1 MRDLEG
7 VLEDKKTEEEDK
19 KKYEILY
26 QRDREMDEFLNSFE
40 KVRSNEISELA
51 KLEKNISEVLEQTG
65 KVLEISNQLPTGPS
79 FAVSRGER
87 SQNTIAQAK
96 AEYEIRLNN
105 LRALENTEKRTVD
118 VNFCLLRKLKI

>member
-1 MRDLEG
+1 
-7 VLEDKKTEEEDK
+7 
-19 KKYEILY
+19 
-26 QRDREMDEFLNSFE
+26 MDEFLNSFE

-105 LRALENTEKRTVD
+105 LRAL
-118 VNFCLLRKLKI
+118 

>member
-1 MRDLEG
+1 M
-7 VLEDKKTEEEDK
+7 LEDKKTEEEDK

-26 QRDREMDEFLNSFE
+26 QKDREMDEFLNSFD
-40 KVRSNEISELA
+40 KVRYNEINELT
-51 KLEKNISEVLEQTG
+51 KLEKNISEVLEQTA

-79 FAVSRGER
+79 FAVSRGDK

-105 LRALENTEKRTVD
+105 LRAL
-118 VNFCLLRKLKI
+118 

>member
-1 MRDLEG
+1 
-7 VLEDKKTEEEDK
+7 
-19 KKYEILY
+19 
-26 QRDREMDEFLNSFE
+26 MDEFLNSFE

-87 SQNTIAQAK
+87 SQNTITQAK
-96 AEYEIRLNN
+96 A
-105 LRALENTEKRTVD
+105 
-118 VNFCLLRKLKI
+118 

>member
-1 MRDLEG
+1 
-7 VLEDKKTEEEDK
+7 
-19 KKYEILY
+19 
-26 QRDREMDEFLNSFE
+26 MDEFLNSFD
-40 KVRSNEISELA
+40 KVRYNEINELT
-51 KLEKNISEVLEQTG
+51 KLEKNISEVLEQTA

-79 FAVSRGER
+79 FAVSRGDK

-118 VNFCLLRKLKI
+118 VPPPLARKLRI

>member
-1 MRDLEG
+1 M
-7 VLEDKKTEEEDK
+7 LEDKKTEEEDK

-26 QRDREMDEFLNSFE
+26 QKDREMDEFLNSFD
-40 KVRSNEISELA
+40 KVRYNEINELT
-51 KLEKNISEVLEQTG
+51 KLEKNITEVLEQTA

-79 FAVSRGER
+79 FAVSRGNK

-118 VNFCLLRKLKI
+118 VPVAPYRKSRT